1 MLTKLRILPAALIAA
16 ALALSA
22 GAARAGA
29 GISDPAND
37 FIPSFTG
44 VHAADLDVLSAFV
57 TYDPG
62 ANLFSFSGTM
72 AGAIGTTASS
82 LYVWGLDRGQGTAR
96 FGPVATGV
104 LFDSVLA
111 IKPDGT
117 GTVSLLTGTPTTT
130 ALPAGS
136 VSFSGNT
143 ITASVSGGL
152 LPANGLPPSAFTWNL
167 WPRDTTQAGV
177 AAISDFAPNN
187 SNVAVALVPEPSA
200 WALMALGLGL
210 LGWRARQ
217 PRAA

>member
-96 FGPVATGV
+96 FGAAATGV

-111 IKPDGT
+111 IKADGT
-117 GTVSLLTGTPTTT
+117 GTVSLLTGSPTTT

-187 SNVAVALVPEPSA
+187 SNVAVALVPEPST

>member
-96 FGPVATGV
+96 VGPVATGV

-187 SNVAVALVPEPSA
+187 SNVAVALVPEPST